1 MAVLLVK
8 IDTEKNTYTVVHEIV
23 DNTEEEKLN
32 IWTVEKVITLVAK
45 WYEVENIKDLKRYTN
60 HTSARIVAS
69 ALLKEIFSLS
79 NLEICKL
86 VGYSTKRNSINVVSH
101 NVQRVCVD
109 KDVQLYPVYKRLKK
123 VIDGK

>member
-45 WYEVENIKDLKRYTN
+45 WYDVPDIKDKKRNTELSS
-60 HTSARIVAS
+60 TRMVAS
-69 ALLKEIFSLS
+69 VLLKEIFGLS
-79 NLEICKL
+79 NLEICEL
-86 VGYSTKRNSINVVSH
+86 IGYSTKRNSINVVSH
-101 NVQRVCVD
+101 NVQRVCED

>member
-45 WYEVENIKDLKRYTN
+45 WYEVDNIKDLKKYTN
-60 HTSARIVAS
+60 HASARMVAS
-69 ALLKEIFSLS
+69 ALLKEIFNLS

-86 VGYSTKRNSINVVSH
+86 VGYSTNRNSINVVTH
-101 NVQRVCVD
+101 NVQRVCED
-109 KDVQLYPVYKRLKK
+109 KDVQLYPIYKRLKK